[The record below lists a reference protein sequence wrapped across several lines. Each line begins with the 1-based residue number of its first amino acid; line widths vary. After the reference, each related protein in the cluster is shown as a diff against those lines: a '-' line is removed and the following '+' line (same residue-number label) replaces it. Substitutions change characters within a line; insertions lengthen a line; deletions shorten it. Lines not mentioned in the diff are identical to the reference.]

1 MPMNMSYIAWAGYDL
16 AECDITVISGTISG
30 TGSGSIQL
38 EYGWQL
44 IAIPITY
51 GYWDDTAH
59 EHVHDDSTVAKFENY
74 VLEQIDDL
82 YATVSGVE
90 TIVEVAN
97 TYTGDQQAFFSYV
110 VGSTPNSSPHNFQL
124 VYDDSGNNE
133 IAGFW
138 IKIIGPEAP
147 YTITWGEQ

>member
-16 AECDITVISGTISG
+16 AECDITSSGIGGYG
-30 TGSGSIQL
+30 TIQL

-44 IAIPITY
+44 IAIPIMY

-59 EHVHDDSTVAKFENY
+59 EHVHDDVTVAKFENY
-74 VLEQIDDL
+74 VLDQIDDL
-82 YATVSGVE
+82 YATVSGIE

-97 TYTGDQQAFFSYV
+97 TYLGDNQFFWSYV
-110 VGSTPNSSPHNFQL
+110 VGSTPTSSPHNFQL
-124 VYDDSGNNE
+124 VYEDSGSQE

-138 IKIIGPEAP
+138 IKIIGPAAP
-147 YTITWGEQ
+147 YLITWGEQ